1 MIHNKYVDEYISLF
15 KSGRIKL
22 NQDRIKLL
30 ELIQHDVLTQDVYFD
45 EERLENCIKFIEKWY
60 FKLRPFQK
68 FIIAFVFLRRSD
80 GLLFYKEFLLLMGR
94 GAGKNGLISGI
105 ANFLI
110 SELNG
115 IKDYNVSVV
124 ANSED
129 QAMTSVSEVKS
140 TVDNNTV
147 LSKAF
152 KATQTQI
159 VSRDTGS
166 AFKYRTSNGNTKDGL
181 RDGCVIFDEIHQYAD
196 DTNVRVHVSGLGKK
210 KDGRQFKIGSQ
221 GYVREGYLDKQLEI
235 AQRVL
240 DREAPPD
247 LLFPFLCRLDSRDE
261 VTDESNWE
269 KANPML
275 SKPIEGYA
283 KTLLAEI
290 RTQYRKLLYEPSG
303 TDEFMTK
310 RMDLPAENLE
320 RSVAPYDE
328 IKKTN
333 HPINYE
339 FLEGRECIGSVDF
352 ASIRDFTACGLLFR
366 KEKDYYFIHHS
377 FTRKEFV
384 QKMYGYGRQ
393 QDKYAKKIVAPI
405 AEWEERG
412 LVDVLNAGTIQPDIV
427 VSWFIEQRK
436 KYNIKKVIMDNFRA
450 ELLREVFENAGFEVE
465 VIRNPK
471 AISALLAPRIE
482 DGFANER
489 FVWGDDPMMRWY
501 TNNVEVKID
510 KKGNK
515 SYEKKE
521 QHRRKTDGFM
531 SFLYSM
537 YRADEISTVD
547 MKEEIDFLSTLD
559 F

>member
-45 EERLENCIKFIEKWY
+45 EDRLENCIKFIEKWY

-333 HPINYE
+333 RPIDYS

-366 KEKDYYFIHHS
+366 KEKDYYYLHHS

-384 QKMYGYGRQ
+384 QKMYGYGRE

-405 AEWEERG
+405 SEWEERG
-412 LVDVLNAGTIQPDIV
+412 LVDVLNDGTIQPDV
-427 VSWFIEQRK
+427 VVNWFIEQRK

-465 VIRNPK
+465 VIRNPR

-489 FVWGDDPMMRWY
+489 FIWGDDPMMRWY

-537 YRADEISTVD
+537 YRADEISTID

>member
-45 EERLENCIKFIEKWY
+45 EDRLENCIKFIEKWY

-290 RTQYRKLLYEPSG
+290 RTQYRKLLYDPSG

-333 HPINYE
+333 RPIDYS

-366 KEKDYYFIHHS
+366 KEKDYYYLHHS

-384 QKMYGYGRQ
+384 QKMYGYGRE

-405 AEWEERG
+405 SEWEERG
-412 LVDVLNAGTIQPDIV
+412 LVDVLNDGTIQPDV
-427 VSWFIEQRK
+427 VVNWFIEQRK

-465 VIRNPK
+465 VIRNPR

-489 FVWGDDPMMRWY
+489 FIWGDDPMMRWY

-537 YRADEISTVD
+537 YRADEISTID

>member
-45 EERLENCIKFIEKWY
+45 EDRLENCIKFIEKWY

-240 DREAPPD
+240 
-247 LLFPFLCRLDSRDE
+247 
-261 VTDESNWE
+261 
-269 KANPML
+269 
-275 SKPIEGYA
+275 I
-283 KTLLAEI
+283 
-290 RTQYRKLLYEPSG
+290 
-303 TDEFMTK
+303 
-310 RMDLPAENLE
+310 
-320 RSVAPYDE
+320 
-328 IKKTN
+328 
-333 HPINYE
+333 
-339 FLEGRECIGSVDF
+339 
-352 ASIRDFTACGLLFR
+352 
-366 KEKDYYFIHHS
+366 
-377 FTRKEFV
+377 
-384 QKMYGYGRQ
+384 
-393 QDKYAKKIVAPI
+393 
-405 AEWEERG
+405 
-412 LVDVLNAGTIQPDIV
+412 
-427 VSWFIEQRK
+427 
-436 KYNIKKVIMDNFRA
+436 
-450 ELLREVFENAGFEVE
+450 
-465 VIRNPK
+465 
-471 AISALLAPRIE
+471 
-482 DGFANER
+482 
-489 FVWGDDPMMRWY
+489 
-501 TNNVEVKID
+501 
-510 KKGNK
+510 
-515 SYEKKE
+515 
-521 QHRRKTDGFM
+521 
-531 SFLYSM
+531 
-537 YRADEISTVD
+537 
-547 MKEEIDFLSTLD
+547 
-559 F
+559 